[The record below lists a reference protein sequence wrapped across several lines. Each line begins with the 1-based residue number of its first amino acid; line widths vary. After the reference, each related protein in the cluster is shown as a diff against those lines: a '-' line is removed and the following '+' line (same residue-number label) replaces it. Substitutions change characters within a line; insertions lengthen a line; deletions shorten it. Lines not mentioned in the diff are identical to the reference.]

1 MTGQNKKQVRLGGKV
16 FVVIRHLDQ
25 RKCVPQEAK
34 SPTMGASGAEAAQD
48 TENEGFCVFTT
59 SRTAFP
65 RKVLL
70 YPKEK
75 A

>member
-1 MTGQNKKQVRLGGKV
+1 MGKV
-16 FVVIRHLDQ
+16 FVVIKRLNQ
-25 RKCVPQEAK
+25 RKCMPQEAK
-34 SPTMGASGAEAAQD
+34 SPSVVASEADVAQD

-59 SRTAFP
+59 SRMVFP

-70 YPKEK
+70 YPKGK